1 MGCLLAGRLTV
12 QLQASLVLHVELS
25 LDKMLDSKSFSHSKI
40 NFNVSMSHLSATPA
54 AFMLTAYPLS
64 QSETTFTSYL
74 RLCDDVAAACKATNV
89 EKYTAKYTGAFIV
102 CVIHTSAYY
111 I

>member
-1 MGCLLAGRLTV
+1 
-12 QLQASLVLHVELS
+12 
-25 LDKMLDSKSFSHSKI
+25 MLNYPWTKCWTQSPFLIPKI
-40 NFNVSMSHLSATPA
+40 NLNVSMSHLSATQA

-89 EKYTAKYTGAFIV
+89 EKCTAKYTGAFIV
-102 CVIHTSAYY
+102 CVIHTSAYSSKHLSQL
-111 I
+111 IGL